1 MSASRTGHTTEMT
14 NVEKSNAREM
24 GFQLQRDF
32 KFHLDREID
41 LSRLSRF
48 IETGDSAAV
57 DHELAQLTILYS
69 DKIKEQ
75 AGSTYC

>member
-1 MSASRTGHTTEMT
+1 MSPTRTRYTTNMT

-32 KFHLDREID
+32 KFHLAQEID
-41 LSRLSRF
+41 LSRLTEF
-48 IETGDSAAV
+48 IEKGDSASV

-69 DKIKEQ
+69 DKIKKR
-75 AGSTYC
+75 AGSTNC

>member
-1 MSASRTGHTTEMT
+1 MT

-24 GFQLQRDF
+24 GYQLQRDF
-32 KFHLDREID
+32 KFHLAQEID
-41 LSRLSRF
+41 LSRLTKF

-69 DKIKEQ
+69 DKIKERS
-75 AGSTYC
+75 GSTHC

>member
-1 MSASRTGHTTEMT
+1 MT

-32 KFHLDREID
+32 KFHLAHEID
-41 LSRLSRF
+41 LTRLTKF
-48 IETGDSAAV
+48 IETGNSPAV
-57 DHELAQLTILYS
+57 DHELAQLAILYS

-75 AGSTYC
+75 AGSSHC

>member
-1 MSASRTGHTTEMT
+1 MT

-32 KFHLDREID
+32 KFHLAQEID
-41 LSRLSRF
+41 LSRLTEL
-48 IETGDSAAV
+48 IETGNSTAV

-75 AGSTYC
+75 TGSTYC